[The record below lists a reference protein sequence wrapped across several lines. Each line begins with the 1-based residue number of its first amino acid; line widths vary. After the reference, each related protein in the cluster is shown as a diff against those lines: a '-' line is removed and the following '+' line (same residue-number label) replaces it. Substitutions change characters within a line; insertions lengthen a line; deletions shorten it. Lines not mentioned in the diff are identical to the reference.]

1 MLYKYCSNMYTV
13 NKFIFY
19 IFPKI
24 INKKKFTEA
33 NAEQSNIHIWAQ
45 QKNHLKRARTIFK

>member
-24 INKKKFTEA
+24 NNKKIYKA
-33 NAEQSNIHIWAQ
+33 NAEQLNIHIWAQ
-45 QKNHLKRARTIFK
+45 QKIT